1 MIVRLANISRR
12 SLPTE
17 EVAVRRTSPTLLS
30 FPLALA
36 LSLSTACGSGGSPAA
51 SGGSGGAGKVD
62 KITVGVIAIEDVAPI
77 YLGKAK
83 GLFSKRNIDMTLQA
97 GSGGAASISGVVS
110 GQFQFAFANITS
122 LLVAR
127 DKGLPLKIL
136 ANGNASTGVSGKD
149 FGAVVVKPDSP
160 IKTPRDLA
168 GHTVSV
174 NNLKNILD
182 TTIRASVRKDGG
194 DPGKVKFVELAF
206 PDAPAAVMG
215 GRVDAAGVVEPFLT
229 IAINQGARPVSWCLV
244 DTAPNLTIAAYFTR
258 EQTIRSSPDLVKRFT
273 DAINESLTYAR
284 EHPDEARDIL
294 KSYTKIPAD
303 VLPKITLPAWPADL
317 NRESIS
323 TLAQLA
329 QQDGLISK
337 PADLAA
343 LLP

>member
-1 MIVRLANISRR
+1 MRR
-12 SLPTE
+12 RNPLVCLSL
-17 EVAVRRTSPTLLS
+17 VAG
-30 FPLALA
+30 LAL
-36 LSLSTACGSGGSPAA
+36 TACGSGGGSSPG
-51 SGGSGGAGKVD
+51 SSGGAAKVD

-83 GLFSKRNIDMTLQA
+83 GFFSKRNIDMTLQA

-149 FGAVVVKPDSP
+149 FGAVVVKADSP
-160 IKTPRDLA
+160 IKSPKDLA

-194 DPGKVKFVELAF
+194 DPTKVKFVELAF
-206 PDAPAAVMG
+206 PDAPAAVLG

-258 EQTIRSSPDLVKRFT
+258 EQTIKSSPDLTKRFT
-273 DAINESLTYAR
+273 AAINESLGYAR
-284 EHPDEARDIL
+284 DHPDEARDIL
-294 KSYTKIPAD
+294 KTYTKIPAE
-303 VLPKITLPAWPADL
+303 VIPKITLPAWPADL
-317 NRESIS
+317 NRESIN

-329 QQDGLISK
+329 QQDGLIAK

>member
-1 MIVRLANISRR
+1 M
-12 SLPTE
+12 
-17 EVAVRRTSPTLLS
+17 RRTSLVSSLLVVG
-30 FPLALA
+30 LCLTA
-36 LSLSTACGSGGSPAA
+36 ACGSSGPSTGGSA
-51 SGGSGGAGKVD
+51 GAGKPD

-83 GLFSKRNIDMTLQA
+83 GLFSKRNIDMTLQV
-97 GSGGAASISGVVS
+97 GSGGSASISGVVS

-122 LLVAR
+122 LLIAR
-127 DKGLPLKIL
+127 DKGLPLKVL
-136 ANGNASTGVSGKD
+136 ANGNASTGVTGKD
-149 FGAVVVKPDSP
+149 FGAVVVKADSP

-182 TTIRASVRKDGG
+182 TTIRASTRKDGG
-194 DPGKVKFVELAF
+194 DSAKIKFVELAF
-206 PDAPAAVMG
+206 PDAPAAVLN

-229 IAINQGARPVSWCLV
+229 IALNQGARAVSWCLV

-258 EQTIRSSPDLVKRFT
+258 EQTVKGNPDLVKRFT
-273 DAINESLTYAR
+273 DAINESLAYAR
-284 EHPDEARDIL
+284 AHPDEAREIL
-294 KSYTKIPAD
+294 KTYTKIPAD
-303 VLPKITLPAWPADL
+303 VISKITLPAWPNDL
-317 NRESIS
+317 NRASID

-329 QQDGLISK
+329 KQDGLIAK

>member
-1 MIVRLANISRR
+1 MR
-12 SLPTE
+12 SKPL
-17 EVAVRRTSPTLLS
+17 VG
-30 FPLALA
+30 LALVAGLA
-36 LSLSTACGSGGSPAA
+36 LTACGSSGSKP
-51 SGGSGGAGKVD
+51 GSGGAAKTD

-83 GLFSKRNIDMTLQA
+83 GFFSKRNMDMTLQA
-97 GSGGAASISGVVS
+97 GSGGSASISGVVS

-136 ANGNASTGVSGKD
+136 ANGNASTGVTGKD
-149 FGAVVVKPDSP
+149 FGAVVVKADSP
-160 IKTPRDLA
+160 IKTPKDLA

-182 TTIRASVRKDGG
+182 TTIRSSVRKDGG
-194 DPGKVKFVELAF
+194 DPSTVKFVELAF
-206 PDAPAAVMG
+206 PDAPAAVLN

-229 IAINQGARPVSWCLV
+229 IAISQGARPVSWCLV

-258 EQTIRSSPDLVKRFT
+258 EQTIKGNPDLVKRFT

-284 EHPDEARDIL
+284 EHPDEAREIL
-294 KSYTKIPAD
+294 KTYTKIPAD
-303 VLPKITLPAWPADL
+303 VIPKITLPAWPADL
-317 NRESIS
+317 NRDSIA